1 MYKENSFYVKLQNLA
16 GLDLRDNRGKIHNL
30 AFVLLGLSIA
40 LLRKRDGNLSSL
52 HRSMENKHQELC
64 TFLGLS
70 DSTEVISRSY
80 LPVCLKRVSLL
91 HFERLLFENYGIEL
105 SDEQK
110 RWFAGDGKELRGSIE
125 KGKKRG
131 EAIVQLVDQE
141 NRQVLGQSY
150 YNGEKESEKP
160 CLRNLLTTSLA
171 SGQKISLDALHLCP
185 ATCEL
190 INEAGGSF
198 LIGLKN
204 NQAVLLEDMKFH
216 SQNSKPIF
224 QSKQWEKGHGRIEH
238 REYEL
243 YDISDEYFDP
253 RWEKVNFR
261 SLIKVERTRIDTKT
275 EEENKETSFYISNEN
290 AKIGDE
296 LFKAIRNHWQVEVNN
311 NIRDTTFQEDRLKT
325 KEKPV
330 SKVLAGLRTLSLAL
344 LNILKPKNMVAQL
357 EKFQDDF
364 QLLLNFLRQT
374 NFL

>member
-1 MYKENSFYVKLQNLA
+1 MYKETSFYVKLQNLV

-30 AFVLLGLSIA
+30 AFVLLSLSIA

-64 TFLGLS
+64 TFLELS

-80 LPVCLKRVSLL
+80 LPICLKKVSLP
-91 HFERLLFENYGIEL
+91 HFEQLLFKNYGMAL
-105 SDEQK
+105 NDEQK

-125 KGKKRG
+125 KGNKRG
-131 EAIVQLVDQE
+131 EAIVQVVDQE
-141 NRQVLGQSY
+141 NRQVVGQSY

-160 CLRNLLTTSLA
+160 CLRNLLTTSLT

-190 INEAGGSF
+190 ISKAEGVF

-204 NQAVLLEDMKFH
+204 NQKVILEDMKFH
-216 SQNSKPIF
+216 SQTSKPVF
-224 QSKQWEKGHGRIEH
+224 QNEEWEKGHGRIEH
-238 REYEL
+238 RKYEL
-243 YDISDEYFDP
+243 YDISHQYFEP
-253 RWEKVNFR
+253 RWENVNFR
-261 SLIKVERTRIDTKT
+261 SLIKVDRTRIDAKT
-275 EEENKETSFYISNEN
+275 QHESKEISYYISNE
-290 AKIGDE
+290 KTKVGEE
-296 LFKAIRNHWQVEVNN
+296 LFRAIRNHWQVEVNN
-311 NIRDTTFQEDRLKT
+311 NIRDTVFQEDQLKT

-344 LNILKPKNMVAQL
+344 LSILKPKNMVAQL
-357 EKFQDDF
+357 EKFQDNF
-364 QLLLNFLRQT
+364 QLLLNFLRQV